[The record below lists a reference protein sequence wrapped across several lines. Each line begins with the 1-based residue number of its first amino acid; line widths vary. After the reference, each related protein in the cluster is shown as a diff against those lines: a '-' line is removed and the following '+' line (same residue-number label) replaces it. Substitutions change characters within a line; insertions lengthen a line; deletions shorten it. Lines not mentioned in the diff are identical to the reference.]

1 MERLGTGIGW
11 RPEIADAV
19 ERMPGID
26 WVEAVAENVC
36 PGHLPDSLRRLRER
50 GVTVVPHGVS
60 LGLGGAE
67 RPDEGR
73 LAALAERVTAL
84 GSPLVTEHIA
94 FVRAGGA
101 LTASPRLEAGHLL
114 PVPRTRD
121 ALDVLCENVRIAQDA
136 LPVPLAV
143 ENIAALISWPAEE
156 MTEGQFLY
164 ELADRTG
171 VGLLIDVA
179 NLHTNHVN
187 RGEDPAKA
195 LAELPLEAIAYV
207 HVAGGFERDGVW
219 HDSHAHPVP
228 RPVLDILTDL
238 ASRVRPPGVLLE
250 RDENFPEAAE
260 LHSELASIRRAV
272 ETGAV
277 ERVKAELR
285 EAGRTAARPATRPS
299 APGSKVPRVGAGVVR
314 AGTEESRA
322 AAEAPQAGAGVPDT
336 AAETLAAGV
345 VTPRAG
351 AEEPRGGVAAPRPR
365 AAIPDTAAE
374 TPEAGVVTPRAAAEA
389 PRPSAGVPPTVAE
402 TPEAE
407 TGRPRY
413 GAEASRTEAGVARAA
428 ADTPEVGTETP
439 EAGAEMPEAGT
450 AVLRPGDETGAVE
463 ATRGAF
469 GLPHP
474 RETEAAGQRPG
485 GPGAARP
492 RLGDVVAE
500 ARQRPEARDEETLPR
515 PEAGDPVAETQ
526 PRPEAGDPVA
536 EARQQPEAVDE
547 EARDEEARDEEARDE
562 GARDEGARD
571 EKARPR
577 SEVGVGEARQRVG
590 LAQAALLSALV
601 AGTPVPEGFDRA
613 RIGVQARAL
622 AAKRADVVAKVA
634 PELPVILG
642 REYRVAFLGYA
653 QTNPMTGGYRRDAL
667 TFAEHLLAAGRPGET
682 QARRELREWWLER
695 SGPAPRSAR
704 PVRRLARATRRA
716 LLRR

>member
-36 PGHLPDSLRRLRER
+36 PGHLPESLERLRER

-60 LGLGGAE
+60 LGLGGAD

-73 LAALAERVTAL
+73 LAALAERVEAL

-101 LTASPRLEAGHLL
+101 LTASPHLEAGHLL

-121 ALDVLCENVRIAQDA
+121 ALDVLCGNVRIAQES

-143 ENIAALISWPAEE
+143 ENIAALISWPGEE

-171 VGLLIDVA
+171 VRLLIDVA

-238 ASRVRPPGVLLE
+238 ASRVSPPGVLLE
-250 RDENFPEAAE
+250 RDENFPEPAE
-260 LHSELASIRRAV
+260 LEGELGAIRRAL

-277 ERVKAELR
+277 ERVKTQL
-285 EAGRTAARPATRPS
+285 
-299 APGSKVPRVGAGVVR
+299 
-314 AGTEESRA
+314 
-322 AAEAPQAGAGVPDT
+322 
-336 AAETLAAGV
+336 L
-345 VTPRAG
+345 
-351 AEEPRGGVAAPRPR
+351 
-365 AAIPDTAAE
+365 
-374 TPEAGVVTPRAAAEA
+374 
-389 PRPSAGVPPTVAE
+389 
-402 TPEAE
+402 
-407 TGRPRY
+407 
-413 GAEASRTEAGVARAA
+413 
-428 ADTPEVGTETP
+428 
-439 EAGAEMPEAGT
+439 EAGT
-450 AVLRPGDETGAVE
+450 AATRRAEAGALGAGAGAGAGQRGEETGAVG

-469 GLPHP
+469 DLPHP
-474 RETEAAGQRPG
+474 
-485 GPGAARP
+485 
-492 RLGDVVAE
+492 
-500 ARQRPEARDEETLPR
+500 
-515 PEAGDPVAETQ
+515 
-526 PRPEAGDPVA
+526 
-536 EARQQPEAVDE
+536 
-547 EARDEEARDEEARDE
+547 
-562 GARDEGARD
+562 GARERL
-571 EKARPR
+571 
-577 SEVGVGEARQRVG
+577 G

-613 RIGVQARAL
+613 RVGVQARAL
-622 AAKRADVVAKVA
+622 AAKRADVVGKVA

-642 REYRVAFLGYA
+642 EDYRTAFLGYA
-653 QTNPMTGGYRRDAL
+653 QTHPMTDGYRRDAL
-667 TFAEHLLAAGRPGET
+667 TFAEHLLSAGRPGDA

-695 SGPAPRSAR
+695 SGPAPRSRR
-704 PVRRLARATRRA
+704 PAHRLARATRRV